1 MEKQI
6 SVAQSSIRSGAWMFA
21 RQFAIRMINLVVI
34 AILARHISPAS
45 FGLVALAQV
54 VLQFL
59 VLSQT
64 NGIGTYVIYDRAPGW
79 ENRSNSA
86 FWLNFFIT
94 VVELGILFGT
104 LPIIVSFYVQPEMPY
119 VLAVLGATYFIH
131 QLGIVPDSLTQRK
144 LRFRP
149 IVIRDTLLS
158 IFSGILG
165 VAMALAGWG
174 VWSLVIPTLIIQ
186 PINVVASFAIA
197 RWRPQL
203 HLGLRDWLPIA
214 KYSVPLIGTGVLGL
228 VLNDADTLIV
238 GRVLGSQSLG
248 FYNVAWNLSN
258 LAGRNITGVVGAV
271 AMPALAMVGS
281 DITRLQDAY
290 RRMLRLLGLVTFPA
304 LFVLFALADDVVRL
318 VYGPDWEPVVNLV
331 RIFIIFTVV
340 RSVTSPSGIIY
351 NVIGRSDIGLKF
363 NLGFLPFYLI
373 AIFWGSQEGIVGV
386 AIGVTAVRTIG
397 AIIALAISTNLI
409 HLPFVRAITPLF
421 LGAIISLVVAALAWG
436 MNFLFIASNITLVI
450 RLALCLGIAGLL
462 YGVGLALFDRE
473 AYKEVIRLISSILP
487 RPMMIKLAML
497 KRNILFAKI
506 K

>member
-1 MEKQI
+1 
-6 SVAQSSIRSGAWMFA
+6 
-21 RQFAIRMINLVVI
+21 
-34 AILARHISPAS
+34 
-45 FGLVALAQV
+45 
-54 VLQFL
+54 
-59 VLSQT
+59 
-64 NGIGTYVIYDRAPGW
+64 
-79 ENRSNSA
+79 
-86 FWLNFFIT
+86 
-94 VVELGILFGT
+94 
-104 LPIIVSFYVQPEMPY
+104 
-119 VLAVLGATYFIH
+119 
-131 QLGIVPDSLTQRK
+131 
-144 LRFRP
+144 
-149 IVIRDTLLS
+149 
-158 IFSGILG
+158 
-165 VAMALAGWG
+165 
-174 VWSLVIPTLIIQ
+174 
-186 PINVVASFAIA
+186 
-197 RWRPQL
+197 
-203 HLGLRDWLPIA
+203 
-214 KYSVPLIGTGVLGL
+214 
-228 VLNDADTLIV
+228 
-238 GRVLGSQSLG
+238 
-248 FYNVAWNLSN
+248 
-258 LAGRNITGVVGAV
+258 
-271 AMPALAMVGS
+271 
-281 DITRLQDAY
+281 
-290 RRMLRLLGLVTFPA
+290 MLRLLGLVTFPA

-473 AYKEVIRLISSILP
+473 AYEEVIRLISSILP